1 MKHRFLRILFPLI
14 LAILFGG
21 CGGGYHYDVKPT
33 PLQKGIS
40 KYVLGDFKFSL
51 TEDHRNKANLTY
63 KNEQELKKDF
73 VAAIN
78 KNLAQIGLLGVE
90 GKDYRID
97 ITMNYLRR
105 FNYGGNA
112 LNKPY
117 FDYSVEIFDNTGTRL
132 ASYAISTSTTKYSYF
147 KDLAVNLQI
156 GTYQRDAEDEPEDIE
171 LIAKTLVGEISEI
184 GK

>member
-21 CGGGYHYDVKPT
+21 CGGGYHYDVEPT
-33 PLQKGIS
+33 PLQKGVS
-40 KYVLGDFKFSL
+40 KYVLGDFKFTL

-90 GKDYRID
+90 GKDYKID
-97 ITMNYLRR
+97 IIMNYLRR

-132 ASYAISTSTTKYSYF
+132 ASYAIF
-147 KDLAVNLQI
+147 LF
-156 GTYQRDAEDEPEDIE
+156 
-171 LIAKTLVGEISEI
+171 
-184 GK
+184 